1 MGDGG
6 KVRVCPQRSGG
17 PGVGPYARMPCR
29 VLLVALA
36 LAVAA
41 CSGSGSGSSGAA
53 TSAAATTR
61 TSDPVQVCAGQLRH
75 WGTVLLDAK
84 DVAGY
89 DYQHMALTGTQ
100 YIEVL
105 EIAKQA
111 KKVRAREGRAAAVAF
126 IDREATRACRQLAAT
141 PCTTSSGAAWPC

>member
-6 KVRVCPQRSGG
+6 KVRVSPRRSGG
-17 PGVGPYARMPCR
+17 PGVGRPYARMPCR

-41 CSGSGSGSSGAA
+41 CSGSGSSGAA
-53 TSAAATTR
+53 TTAAATTR

-105 EIAKQA
+105 EITRQA
-111 KKVRAREGRAAAVAF
+111 KKVQAREGRAAAVAF
-126 IDREATRACRQLAAT
+126 IDREAARACRQMAAT